1 MRILCRQREH
11 LMVLKTIV
19 PLLNYTFIRLTHL
32 IKISEMWYFITFD
45 SKTIIY
51 LKCWCASFLSTR
63 LRPGFYQQQYFYEIL
78 FSSFFPG
85 KHIFCKRV
93 LWRFALTHAKGSL
106 REKCPNTELF
116 LVRIWTLFTQCM
128 SYFEVK
134 M

>member
-1 MRILCRQREH
+1 MGILCRQREH
-11 LMVLKTIV
+11 LMVLKTAV
-19 PLLNYTFIRLTHL
+19 PPVNYTFIRLTPL
-32 IKISEMWYFITFD
+32 IEIFLMWYFITFD

-63 LRPGFYQQQYFYEIL
+63 LKQDFYQQQHFYEIL
-78 FSSFFPG
+78 FSSFFPS
-85 KHIFCKRV
+85 KHIFCKSL
-93 LWRFALTHAKGSL
+93 LWRFALTHGKASL

-116 LVRIWTLFTQCM
+116 LVRIWTPFTKCM